1 MTKTRHHPGI
11 ASALAA
17 LTLSAAV
24 GGCTTRESTLMR
36 HPQTGEELF
45 CYTREYYVESSS
57 KDIAFSEACI
67 HACERYGFQPV
78 RSHSV
83 YTPKPADPPAEFLV
97 AVPARCLP

>member
-1 MTKTRHHPGI
+1 MTKARHHPGI
-11 ASALAA
+11 AAALAA

-24 GGCTTRESTLMR
+24 GGCASRSEYPMR

-45 CYTREYYVESSS
+45 CYSGPHVMMASS
-57 KDIAFSEACI
+57 KDMDIAEACI

-83 YTPKPADPPAEFLV
+83 YTPRPADPPAKFID